1 VATAL
6 AAELELLAARQRS
19 RIQRIALA
27 TRLAIARQ
35 WRRLDTSAL
44 TASWDGGIGRQ
55 ATLALSAGQYA
66 AAQGATPFVTA
77 AMALQDLDPD
87 ASEGAFVAETL
98 AGMASDGRPLS
109 SLLYESLIDVKE
121 RLGRGAALDDAMR
134 IGLGSLERMVDT
146 QVADAARVGIS
157 VASTARK
164 DIQWFVRTLTPP
176 SCARCAILAGK
187 ITSVERPFPR
197 HPRCDCINLPIG
209 DRKLANEMVR
219 SPMDYFKSLGE
230 ADQNATFTKAG
241 AQAIRDGADIFQV
254 VNARRGMSTAGS
266 FVTGSGETAVTHR
279 GRTISGRFTSE
290 GMTRRG
296 LAAQGLRKT
305 PGARRLTPEAI
316 MALASDRDEAIRLLR
331 RFGYLT

>member
-1 VATAL
+1 MATAL
-6 AAELELLAARQRS
+6 AADLELLAAHERS
-19 RIQRIALA
+19 RVQRIALA
-27 TRLAIARQ
+27 TRLAVARQ
-35 WRRLDTSAL
+35 WKRLDTSAL
-44 TASWDGGIGRQ
+44 TASWDGGVGRQ
-55 ATLALSAGQYA
+55 ATLAISAGQFA
-66 AAQGATPFVTA
+66 AAKGATPFVTA

-87 ASEGAFVAETL
+87 ASEGTLVAEAL

-121 RLGRGAALDDAMR
+121 RLGRGAALDDALR

-157 VASTARK
+157 VASQPRK
-164 DIQWFVRTLTPP
+164 AIQWFCRTLTPP

-187 ITSVERPFPR
+187 ITSVEKAFQR

-209 DRKLANEMVR
+209 DRKLANEMTR
-219 SPMDYFKSLGE
+219 SPMDYFKSLSA

-241 AQAIRDGADIFQV
+241 AQAIRDGSDIFQV
-254 VNARRGMSTAGS
+254 VNARRGMSSAG
-266 FVTGSGETAVTHR
+266 
-279 GRTISGRFTSE
+279 GRFTTE

-296 LAAQGLRKT
+296 LAAQGLRKA

-316 MALASDRDEAIRLLR
+316 YELASDRDEAIRLLR